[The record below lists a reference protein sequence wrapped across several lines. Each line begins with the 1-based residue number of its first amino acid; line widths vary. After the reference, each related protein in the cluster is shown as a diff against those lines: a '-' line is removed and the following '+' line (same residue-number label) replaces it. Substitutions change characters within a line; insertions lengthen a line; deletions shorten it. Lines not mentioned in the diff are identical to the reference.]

1 MVYFFIINLTINST
15 KTEYYHLLD
24 FLNENK
30 VPYVRM
36 SINTKTGKQKNVRG
50 IAKGWMDW
58 SYDKCM
64 EYNKKCD
71 PKCNAININLYEGEL
86 VVVDV
91 DNEDAVEEAFK
102 KHGKAFW
109 TKSCRRKLP
118 HIYFKRSKTDKN
130 TTKVDT
136 NTGVDI
142 LYKNVFEMI
151 DSEMFDTNENGL
163 TEYKYETNPE
173 KKKIKIK
180 TVKTKKIIKSSN
192 NKIDELV
199 SNEEKEIIDNIHLKY
214 IDNYGDWLKLIW
226 GLYNHFESIEVCDY
240 LSQRGSN
247 YGGVNIIK
255 EKILSDN
262 QSNIT
267 WGTII
272 HYSKKSNMENYL
284 SIRSNYNDLFGF
296 DASDESF
303 KDLYVKLFNNDLKKN
318 GGNFYVFKDPY
329 WEVCDSELLA
339 TCVSNSLL
347 QFIDNQLKNTEE
359 DREEKI
365 KQLKILRKLMGSW
378 AKMKSVGKV
387 VMNNFQDSDIE
398 FDNKNNYF
406 CFKNCAI
413 DLDTGK
419 EVNIN
424 REDYITINTGYNKVK
439 STKEQ
444 RNVLEE
450 MMSKI
455 FPDKEELQSFYTL
468 LKVTLYGEQD
478 KQFHV
483 LRGNGSNGKGLVCEH
498 FEKVM
503 GNYYYKPNKEFL
515 LNKLSDGVSEILS
528 NMDRKRLIN
537 FTELAKDDKIRPEI
551 IKVLTDA
558 PTTTARGI
566 YEKSHIIHLLAS
578 IWIDTNPEIKILGDV
593 DYSIERRFVYW
604 YFRSTFVD
612 NEKYLT
618 RADNIYMKES
628 KFKDTTFVRNNRSTW
643 IDLILEKTQGIRNI
657 QLCDSIIA
665 NTKKA
670 LNNMDDV
677 LDFVE
682 PRYERTGNEKDYIQ
696 LKDMYT
702 QFRDTEEFCDMTKE
716 EKRKWSKKNFGE
728 SIQKNINF
736 MGDFRERIKRD
747 GATIRS
753 VFLNWKEKQK

>member
-1 MVYFFIINLTINST
+1 
-15 KTEYYHLLD
+15 
-24 FLNENK
+24 
-30 VPYVRM
+30 
-36 SINTKTGKQKNVRG
+36 
-50 IAKGWMDW
+50 
-58 SYDKCM
+58 
-64 EYNKKCD
+64 
-71 PKCNAININLYEGEL
+71 
-86 VVVDV
+86 
-91 DNEDAVEEAFK
+91 
-102 KHGKAFW
+102 
-109 TKSCRRKLP
+109 
-118 HIYFKRSKTDKN
+118 
-130 TTKVDT
+130 
-136 NTGVDI
+136 
-142 LYKNVFEMI
+142 
-151 DSEMFDTNENGL
+151 
-163 TEYKYETNPE
+163 
-173 KKKIKIK
+173 
-180 TVKTKKIIKSSN
+180 
-192 NKIDELV
+192 
-199 SNEEKEIIDNIHLKY
+199 
-214 IDNYGDWLKLIW
+214 
-226 GLYNHFESIEVCDY
+226 
-240 LSQRGSN
+240 
-247 YGGVNIIK
+247 
-255 EKILSDN
+255 
-262 QSNIT
+262 
-267 WGTII
+267 
-272 HYSKKSNMENYL
+272 
-284 SIRSNYNDLFGF
+284 
-296 DASDESF
+296 
-303 KDLYVKLFNNDLKKN
+303 
-318 GGNFYVFKDPY
+318 
-329 WEVCDSELLA
+329 
-339 TCVSNSLL
+339 
-347 QFIDNQLKNTEE
+347 
-359 DREEKI
+359 
-365 KQLKILRKLMGSW
+365 
-378 AKMKSVGKV
+378 MKSVGKV

-643 IDLILEKTQGIRNI
+643 IDLILEKKHLYFRQIYMTLNI
-657 QLCDSIIA
+657 IHLI
-665 NTKKA
+665 
-670 LNNMDDV
+670 L
-677 LDFVE
+677 E
-682 PRYERTGNEKDYIQ
+682 G
-696 LKDMYT
+696 
-702 QFRDTEEFCDMTKE
+702 
-716 EKRKWSKKNFGE
+716 
-728 SIQKNINF
+728 
-736 MGDFRERIKRD
+736 
-747 GATIRS
+747 
-753 VFLNWKEKQK
+753 